1 MEKKNF
7 YIIDSCSLIDLNHHN
22 PIDIFP
28 SLWKKI
34 EDLIKS
40 NMMISHIQV
49 FNEIAQQDD
58 ELAEWLKKYKK
69 MFKEI
74 SSRQA
79 ELVIEILKKYP
90 SFVKIDKQYDA
101 DPWLI
106 ALAKEVQE
114 NPQQN
119 LLFNVKRL
127 IVTEE
132 SLRGNKIKIPFVCKE
147 FGIECIN
154 RVEMFRQE
162 GWKF

>member
-7 YIIDSCSLIDLNHHN
+7 YIIDSCSLIDLNRHN
-22 PIDIFP
+22 PIDVFP

-34 EDLIKS
+34 EDLINS
-40 NMMISHIQV
+40 DLMISHVEV
-49 FNEIAQQDD
+49 FNEITQQDD
-58 ELAEWLKKYKK
+58 VLTEWLKKCKK
-69 MFKEI
+69 MFRNF
-74 SSRQA
+74 SSKQA
-79 ELVIEILKKYP
+79 DLVSQILKKYP
-90 SFVKIDKQYDA
+90 SLIKLDKRYDA

-106 ALAKEVQE
+106 ALAKEIQE
-114 NPQQN
+114 SPQQT
-119 LLFNVKRL
+119 LFSVKRL

-132 SLRGNKIKIPFVCKE
+132 SLRGNKIKIPFVCKD

>member
-7 YIIDSCSLIDLNHHN
+7 YIIDSCSLIDLNRHN
-22 PIDIFP
+22 PIDVFP
-28 SLWKKI
+28 SLWEKI
-34 EDLIKS
+34 GELIDS

-49 FNEIAQQDD
+49 FNEITQQDD
-58 ELAEWLKKYKK
+58 NLTEWLKKYKK
-69 MFKEI
+69 MFKNVTQ
-74 SSRQA
+74 RQA
-79 ELVIEILKKYP
+79 ELVSEILKKYP
-90 SFVKIDKQYDA
+90 SFVKIYKQYDA

-106 ALAKEVQE
+106 ALAREVQE

-119 LLFNVKRL
+119 LFFNVKRL
-127 IVTEE
+127 VVTEE

-147 FGIECIN
+147 FGIDCVN